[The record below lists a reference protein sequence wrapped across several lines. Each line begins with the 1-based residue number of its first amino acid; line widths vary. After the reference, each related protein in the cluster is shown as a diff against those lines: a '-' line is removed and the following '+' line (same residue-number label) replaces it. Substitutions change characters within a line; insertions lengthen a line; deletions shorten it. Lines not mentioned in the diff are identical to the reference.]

1 LGAGYFLLQHKRQL
15 GGPNFISKIKVFQGG
30 ENFYGEASIIFY
42 VDKHTPPMPDL
53 DDTPGSPIEEDKVVG
68 RSMEEID
75 LVRVH
80 KTWAKLSREDV

>member
-1 LGAGYFLLQHKRQL
+1 LGAGHFLLQHKRQL

-30 ENFYGEASIIFY
+30 EKFYGEASIIFY

-53 DDTPGSPIEEDKVVG
+53 HDSSGSPIEEDKVVR
-68 RSMEEID
+68 RSMKGKD

-80 KTWAKLSREDV
+80 TIWVKF